1 MRLHIES
8 IGIAAGRQVSPWKPV
23 PMYSGNVARRYSQYT
38 AQTTYSHA
46 KFIVSKHQV
55 RNLVAS
61 SPCPLTRLKN
71 YHHKITLLFSYSM
84 WKWMMLY
91 QRFLCYTESIFFFM
105 WQIHSKQN
113 LSCLLVCSSFCFCM
127 RRFSTEL
134 NQLERIQNTCSFFII
149 KMIAL
154 DIFKL

>member
-1 MRLHIES
+1 
-8 IGIAAGRQVSPWKPV
+8 
-23 PMYSGNVARRYSQYT
+23 
-38 AQTTYSHA
+38 
-46 KFIVSKHQV
+46 
-55 RNLVAS
+55 
-61 SPCPLTRLKN
+61 
-71 YHHKITLLFSYSM
+71 
-84 WKWMMLY
+84 MLY

-154 DIFKL
+154 DIFKLQAQISHTFCISAFLGEQETNIILHYALIVHLKSSQYSAFGPFLMVGLDLKAFSNQNDSMFYISGDLDAISV